1 MAVDCIYYEQPLNE
15 LVRICLRLE
24 YLYNLLDYHLKTPKA
39 ASSHAALSILLD
51 ILQILD
57 RPDIKT
63 KFISEFRRYVESFQ
77 QFKENPKVDK
87 RSLNLALEELNTLIE
102 LLQPKYGKFA
112 HVARDDC
119 FISTIRQ
126 YFLTPGGTCNA
137 DIPQYH
143 YWLNLPPEKQ
153 HAYLK
158 HWIAELDEPY
168 KAVRLLLKLARDST
182 EETRLI
188 AEDGF
193 YQKNLSPERFCP
205 LVRIGLERNIAV
217 YPLMSL
223 GRHRLVIHFYTA
235 GIENKPQQAKENIPF
250 ILMD

>member
-1 MAVDCIYYEQPLNE
+1 MATSYIYYEQPLSE
-15 LVRICLRLE
+15 LVRTCLRLE
-24 YLYNLLDYHLKTPKA
+24 YLSGFLDSYLESPQA
-39 ASSHAALSILLD
+39 ASTHAALSTLLD

-63 KFISEFRRYVESFQ
+63 KLISEFRRYVESFQ
-77 QFKENPKVDK
+77 QFKDNQEVST
-87 RSLNLALEELNTLIE
+87 RSLNSALDELNHLIE

-112 HVARDDC
+112 HEARDHC
-119 FISTIRQ
+119 FISTVRQ

-137 DIPQYH
+137 DLPQYH
-143 YWLNLPPEKQ
+143 YWLHLPPEKQ
-153 HAYLK
+153 QSYLK
-158 HWIAELDEPY
+158 RWVIELEEPY

-182 EETRLI
+182 RENKLL

-193 YQKNLSPERFCP
+193 YQKTLSPTRFCP
-205 LVRIGLERNIAV
+205 LVRVGLDRNSLV

-223 GRHRLVIHFYTA
+223 GRHRLIIHFYIA
-235 GIENKPQQAKENIPF
+235 SIEKKPQQAKENIPF

>member
-1 MAVDCIYYEQPLNE
+1 MAVDYIYYEQPLNE
-15 LVRICLRLE
+15 LVRTCLRLE
-24 YLYNLLDYHLKTPKA
+24 YLYGLLDYHLKTPKA
-39 ASSHAALSILLD
+39 CSSHAALAILLD

-63 KFISEFRRYVESFQ
+63 KFIAEFRRYVESFQ
-77 QFKENPKVDK
+77 QFKNNPKVDN
-87 RSLNLALEELNTLIE
+87 RSLNLALDELNTLIE

-112 HVARDDC
+112 HEVREHC

-137 DIPQYH
+137 DVPQYH

-153 HAYLK
+153 QVYLK
-158 HWIAELDEPY
+158 QWVAELEEPY

-182 EETRLI
+182 KESKLL
-188 AEDGF
+188 AEGGF
-193 YQKNLSPERFCP
+193 YQKTLPLDRFCP
-205 LVRIGLERNIAV
+205 LVRVGLDRNSLV

-235 GIENKPQQAKENIPF
+235 SIESKPQQSKENVSF
-250 ILMD
+250 ILLD

>member
-1 MAVDCIYYEQPLNE
+1 MAVNYIYYEQPLNE
-15 LVRICLRLE
+15 LVRTCLRLE
-24 YLYNLLDYHLKTPKA
+24 YLYNLLDYHLQTARPF
-39 ASSHAALSILLD
+39 STHAALGLLLD

-63 KFISEFRRYVESFQ
+63 KFIAEFRRYVESFQ
-77 QFKENPKVDK
+77 PLKDNPKVDK
-87 RSLNLALEELNTLIE
+87 KSLNLALDELNTLIE

-112 HVARDDC
+112 HEVREDS
-119 FISTIRQ
+119 FISAIRQ

-143 YWLNLPPEKQ
+143 YWLNLPPEKHQ
-153 HAYLK
+153 IYLK
-158 HWIAELDEPY
+158 RWISALEESY
-168 KAVRLLLKLARDST
+168 KAVRLLLKLAREST
-182 EETRLI
+182 QETHLI
-188 AEDGF
+188 AEEGF
-193 YQKNLSPERFCP
+193 YQKALSPERFCP
-205 LVRIGLERNIAV
+205 LVRVVLERNLPV

-235 GIENKPQQAKENIPF
+235 SLDAKPQQTKENIPF

>member
-1 MAVDCIYYEQPLNE
+1 MAVDYIYYEQPLNE
-15 LVRICLRLE
+15 LVRTCLRLE
-24 YLYNLLDYHLKTPKA
+24 YLSNLLDYHLKSPKA
-39 ASSHAALSILLD
+39 ASSHAALGILLD

-63 KFISEFRRYVESFQ
+63 KFISEFRRYTENFQ
-77 QFKENPKVDK
+77 QFKHNPKVD
-87 RSLNLALEELNTLIE
+87 SNLLNLALNELNNLIE

-112 HVARDDC
+112 HEVRDDC

-137 DIPQYH
+137 DLPQYH
-143 YWLNLPPEKQ
+143 YWLNLPAEKQ
-153 HAYLK
+153 LTYLK

-168 KAVRLLLKLARDST
+168 KAVHLLLKLARDST
-182 EETRLI
+182 EESKLT
-188 AEDGF
+188 AENGF
-193 YQKNLSPERFCP
+193 YQKTLSPERFCP
-205 LVRIGLERNIAV
+205 LVRIGLERNISV
-217 YPLMSL
+217 YPLVSL

-235 GIENKPQQAKENIPF
+235 SIESKPQQAKENIPF